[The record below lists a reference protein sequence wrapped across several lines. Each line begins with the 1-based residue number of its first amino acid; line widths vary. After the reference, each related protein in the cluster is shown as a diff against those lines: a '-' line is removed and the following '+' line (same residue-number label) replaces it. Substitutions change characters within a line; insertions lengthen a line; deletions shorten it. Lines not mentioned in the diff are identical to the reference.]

1 MKNKEMP
8 DVIYVSP
15 RGSGTMSGVYTDY
28 NLKDEA
34 IIVKYIRADLANKS
48 EWLDINGMPKRGFF
62 LVCQDDVDYNVP
74 TVINADLYWSDNEK
88 TPSHLSFKHFTH
100 WMPLPLP
107 PTTAPVDN
115 SVDREVMCDD
125 IEQIISDTHD
135 IDARDIDYAKN
146 IMAYINNYNVT
157 KKGV

>member
-48 EWLDINGMPKRGFF
+48 EWLPIDECPKEHGIDYVLWDIDK
-62 LVCQDDVDYNVP
+62 QEDVTNWFGQGEWRFEGNFSHYR
-74 TVINADLYWSDNEK
+74 Y
-88 TPSHLSFKHFTH
+88 PST
-100 WMPLPLP
+100 P
-107 PTTAPVDN
+107 PTTGPVDN